1 MKAKVVYFTKSGN
14 TKKIADAIS
23 EELNCT
29 ATTVS
34 TPITEHIDTLF
45 LGASVY
51 NLGVDKSV
59 LKFIDNLDPKLIGKA
74 IVFSTSAIVDSGY
87 SKLVQAFNN
96 KNINVSEEHFHCKG
110 SFLMMNKNHPNID
123 DENAAKK
130 FARKFK

>member
-1 MKAKVVYFTKSGN
+1 M
-14 TKKIADAIS
+14 
-23 EELNCT
+23 
-29 ATTVS
+29 
-34 TPITEHIDTLF
+34 F

-123 DENAAKK
+123 DENDAKK